1 MAARKAYSD
10 HEVVV
15 KNGYPKLPFL
25 IGVAGGTASGKSS
38 VCAKIMEELGQY
50 EVLDKKQRQVA
61 SISQESFYRNLTEAE
76 KLKADKGLFNF
87 DHPGEFI
94 EIKKKKKTSDII
106 DYYQSMAG
114 LRYRSH
120 VAISLIVQHIK
131 DILNGVMK
139 PFNCNGNGKGKIIQ
153 KHSSDVSASTTSS
166 TGRPH

>member
-1 MAARKAYSD
+1 MTASRSMAARKAYSD

-87 DHPGEFI
+87 DHP
-94 EIKKKKKTSDII
+94 
-106 DYYQSMAG
+106 
-114 LRYRSH
+114 